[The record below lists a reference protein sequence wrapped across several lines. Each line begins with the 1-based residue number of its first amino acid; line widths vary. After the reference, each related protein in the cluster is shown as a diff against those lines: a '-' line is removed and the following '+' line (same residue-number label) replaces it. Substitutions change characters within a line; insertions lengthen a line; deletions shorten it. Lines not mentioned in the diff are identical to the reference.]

1 MDSDSPRTP
10 EKEPRKG
17 LPEAP
22 QELWKYLGLGTQL
35 AFTVALFVGLGWWL
49 DQHYGW
55 SPWCVLVLGTLG
67 VVAGMYQFIKDAL
80 R

>member
-1 MDSDSPRTP
+1 MESDSPRQP

-17 LPEAP
+17 APPEG
-22 QELWKYLGLGTQL
+22 QELWRYLGSGSVL
-35 AFTVALFVGLGWWL
+35 ALTVALFVALGWWL

-55 SPWCVLVLGTLG
+55 SPWGVLVLGTLG
-67 VVAGMYQFIKDAL
+67 VAAGMYHFIKDTL

>member
-17 LPEAP
+17 SPAAS
-22 QELWKYLGLGTQL
+22 QELWRYLGLGTQF
-35 AFTVALFVGLGWWL
+35 AFTVALFVALGLWL
-49 DQHYGW
+49 DHRYGW
-55 SPWCVLVLGTLG
+55 SPWGVLALGTLG
-67 VVAGMYQFIKDAL
+67 VAAGMYHFLKDAL